1 LGGGL
6 RPRQEGE
13 RSHFFVNNQLLSIH
27 LHYEVEALLR
37 GGDARLAREEVRDF
51 AERAQTNERNRIAYL
66 RSLAI
71 VGEWDGYTERATAHL
86 REAEEIA
93 EKLGLPGELWRVRA
107 ALGGLSERRGKTG
120 EARAAFSRAAQIL
133 RLLAEKIGD
142 EEIREGFLSAPQAR
156 RVLERS

>member
-1 LGGGL
+1 
-6 RPRQEGE
+6 
-13 RSHFFVNNQLLSIH
+13 
-27 LHYEVEALLR
+27 
-37 GGDARLAREEVRDF
+37 VRDF

-120 EARAAFSRAAQIL
+120 EARSVLPGGADPEIVGREDRGRRDKGRIPFGASGTPRARA
-133 RLLAEKIGD
+133 
-142 EEIREGFLSAPQAR
+142 
-156 RVLERS
+156 